1 MFVKTFC
8 VYISMEV
15 KEIIMM
21 GIGAMVSVIAFYLKR
36 ESLKIEKLSNK
47 LREIEIN
54 LAKNCARDTERWVQ
68 TKKLLEDR
76 REDTIKI
83 YEKLNK

>member
-1 MFVKTFC
+1 
-8 VYISMEV
+8 MEV

-47 LREIEIN
+47 MREIEIN

>member
-1 MFVKTFC
+1 
-8 VYISMEV
+8 MEV

>member
-1 MFVKTFC
+1 
-8 VYISMEV
+8 
-15 KEIIMM
+15 MM

-47 LREIEIN
+47 MREIEIN

>member
-1 MFVKTFC
+1 
-8 VYISMEV
+8 MEI

-21 GIGAMVSVIAFYLKR
+21 GIGAMVSVIAFYLKK

>member
-1 MFVKTFC
+1 ME
-8 VYISMEV
+8 IS
-15 KEIIMM
+15 
-21 GIGAMVSVIAFYLKR
+21 
-36 ESLKIEKLSNK
+36 
-47 LREIEIN
+47 

-76 REDTIKI
+76 REDIIKI